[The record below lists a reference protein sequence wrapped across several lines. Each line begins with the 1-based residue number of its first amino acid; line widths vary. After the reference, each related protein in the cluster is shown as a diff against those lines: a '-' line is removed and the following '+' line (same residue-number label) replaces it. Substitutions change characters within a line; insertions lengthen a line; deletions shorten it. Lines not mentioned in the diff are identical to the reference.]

1 MTRALAVLHPEE
13 RATLMRLLIETL
25 GAESEEGVEDAC
37 RLEIERRMAELYS
50 GTVRTVPWEELGASL
65 YRR

>member
-37 RLEIERRMAELYS
+37 RLEIERRMAELW
-50 GTVRTVPWEELGASL
+50 GEFGASL